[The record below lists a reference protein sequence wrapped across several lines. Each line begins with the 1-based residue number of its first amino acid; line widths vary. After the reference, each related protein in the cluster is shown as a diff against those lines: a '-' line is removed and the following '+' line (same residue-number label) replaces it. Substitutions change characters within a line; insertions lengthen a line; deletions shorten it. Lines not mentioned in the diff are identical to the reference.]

1 MDLTLKNLFL
11 TFYYNILKINF
22 CYNVIF
28 ERKIVFI
35 VAARYL
41 FLCDEDFTILE
52 NQAFVFEDKIL
63 ELGELD
69 NLKKIS

>member
-1 MDLTLKNLFL
+1 M
-11 TFYYNILKINF
+11 
-22 CYNVIF
+22 
-28 ERKIVFI
+28 FI

-69 NLKKIS
+69 NLKKKIS

>member
-1 MDLTLKNLFL
+1 M
-11 TFYYNILKINF
+11 
-22 CYNVIF
+22 
-28 ERKIVFI
+28 FI
-35 VAARYL
+35 AAARYL

-69 NLKKIS
+69 NLRKKYPKAKIIKTPKIRLFYLLL